1 MAEAKKNVN
10 RSKSRKLWTK
20 IGIGAA
26 AVAVVALVLV
36 SYFTSTTYYRS
47 KTALEIAE
55 HDISAAEYNYYYGN
69 AYQNVYASVQETYG
83 EYADSVLNPELPLE
97 EQKYAEDQT
106 WAEYFHELTVSNLEE
121 IYAFYDKA
129 VEAGY
134 TLSEEGAAENAELF
148 ELIEDNAA
156 ASGYTVDN
164 YLQAVYGKGVNEKV
178 YTKLVEIVSL
188 STEYAEEINNGFTFT
203 DEERAAYYEENKNDV
218 DSITARIYPIM
229 FVTEENSESTTAT
242 LTYDEAKAYAED
254 AKTAITDEESFI
266 DFVVSLQSEDEKEN
280 YADGASTL
288 YSGLSYSYFANT
300 EMSDWLFDEAR
311 AEGDMVVIEDAEA
324 FYVAY
329 FVSRTNNDYLLT
341 NMRHIL
347 VTPEE
352 DEEGNLVEGAMEA
365 ALTNAET
372 LKAEWEANGAT
383 EDYFASLANV
393 YSADGDGTT
402 GGLYED
408 VFQGQMVD
416 EIDAWLFDDARQAG
430 DSEIIET
437 TYGYHVMYFVGY
449 GDNYQTKTI
458 EDGLRSEKYEAWRT
472 EAMEGHEAVLHQDGI
487 DLVR

>member
-10 RSKSRKLWTK
+10 RSASRKLWTK
-20 IGIGAA
+20 IGIAAA

-36 SYFTSTTYYRS
+36 SYFTSTTYFRS
-47 KTALEIAE
+47 KTALEIGE

-69 AYQNVYASVQETYG
+69 AYQNVYASVQQTYG
-83 EYADSVLNPELPLE
+83 EYADAVLNPELPLD
-97 EQKYAEDQT
+97 EQMYAEDQT
-106 WAEYFHELTVSNLEE
+106 WAEYLHELTVSNLEE

-134 TLSEEGAAENAELF
+134 TLSEEGVAEN
-148 ELIEDNAA
+148 EDLYEIIDANAA
-156 ASGYTVDN
+156 ASGYSVDN

-188 STEYAEEINNGFTFT
+188 STEYSAEINDGFTFT
-203 DEERAAYYEENKNDV
+203 KEERAAYYAEHKNDV
-218 DSITARIYPIM
+218 DSVTARIYPIM
-229 FVTEENSESTTAT
+229 FVTEDGTSTTAT
-242 LTYDEAKAYAED
+242 LTYDEAKAAAEE
-254 AKTAITDEESFI
+254 AKTAVTDEESFI
-266 DFVVSLQSEDEKEN
+266 DFVVSLQDEENKEA

-288 YSGLSYSYFANT
+288 YSGLSYSYFANA

-311 AEGDMVVIEDAEA
+311 AEGDTIVIEDAEA

-329 FVSRTNNDYLLT
+329 FVSRSDNDYLLT

-347 VTPEE
+347 VTPEK
-352 DEEGNLVEGAMEA
+352 DEEGNLVEGAMDA
-365 ALTNAET
+365 ALEQAET

-383 EDYFASLANV
+383 EDAFASLANA

-416 EIDAWLFDDARQAG
+416 EIDAWLFDAARAEG

-437 TYGYHVMYFVGY
+437 TYGYHVMYFVGH
-449 GDNYQTKTI
+449 GQNYQTKTI
-458 EDGLRSEKYEAWRT
+458 EDALRAEKYEAWRN
-472 EAMEGHEAVLHQDGI
+472 EALEGHEAVLHQDGI